1 MSGYL
6 GMLAFAAFIAL
17 IVAAGYF
24 ATRRARPEMRH
35 GR

>member
-1 MSGYL
+1 MSGYV

-24 ATRRARPEMRH
+24 GTRHARPEMRH